1 MATDSGR
8 DASVRSRM
16 SAPHILP
23 ANPRRRLLAALPLAL
38 TIAVIAPP
46 VARAAV
52 SVIVFSRSGGNA
64 YLPYIGPK

>member
-1 MATDSGR
+1 
-8 DASVRSRM
+8 
-16 SAPHILP
+16 
-23 ANPRRRLLAALPLAL
+23 
-38 TIAVIAPP
+38 